1 MPSPADDRGQA
12 TIEAA
17 LTLPVV
23 LIGLLLIVEVG
34 LVVRDALALVQ
45 AAREGVRAAAVFGTD
60 DAAAVAV
67 RRSAG
72 PLDADRIEIDVAPPT
87 SERERGSEI
96 TVTLRYEERLR
107 IPVVSRIASLELPL
121 RSAATMRSERSTPT
135 ASPSPPP

>member
-1 MPSPADDRGQA
+1 MEHGQA

-45 AAREGVRAAAVFGTD
+45 AAREGARAVAVLGTD
-60 DAAAVAV
+60 DAAASAV

-72 PLDADRIEIDVAPPT
+72 PLDADRIEIDISPPF
-87 SERERGSEI
+87 SERERGGAI
-96 TVTLRYEERLR
+96 TVTLRYEARLR
-107 IPVVSRIASLELPL
+107 IPIVSRIASMELPL
-121 RSAATMRSERSTPT
+121 RSSATMRSERSAPTPT
-135 ASPSPPP
+135 PAPPP